1 MVEKKTKLMLFSTQ
15 LKLKLKLYLSYH
27 YLSWWAGGRVVKKKT
42 KLMLYSTQLK
52 LKLKLELSLAIFEV
66 FSNSSQLP
74 EQKKGMFN

>member
-1 MVEKKTKLMLFSTQ
+1 MKIEIRIHVEDGVLLLFLVGGRVVEKKTKLMLF
-15 LKLKLKLYLSYH
+15 
-27 YLSWWAGGRVVKKKT
+27 
-42 KLMLYSTQLK
+42 STQLK